1 MQRFT
6 HRLTV
11 SNLCFYLLGTIS
23 PVKRVLC
30 LAEGKVGGANVG
42 DHDGVAGSSKRVLE
56 ELGQLGIA
64 IRYVLL
70 ALHKGVNAA
79 LNARRELLIFAPSID
94 LCVR

>member
-1 MQRFT
+1 M
-6 HRLTV
+6 
-11 SNLCFYLLGTIS
+11 
-23 PVKRVLC
+23 KRVLC
-30 LAEGKVGGANVG
+30 LAEGKVRGANVG

-70 ALHKGVNAA
+70 ALHKGVNVA